1 MAKPKKGK
9 VAEDV
14 IFLRLDAAIVKQ
26 FRVLAAELDLSQKE
40 LASEALNLVFARY
53 GKPQIA

>member
-1 MAKPKKGK
+1 MP
-9 VAEDV
+9 EDV

-40 LASEALNLVFARY
+40 LASEALNLFARY
-53 GKPQIA
+53 GKPQIT